1 MAQFFIKR
9 PIFAIVIALLI
20 SIAGALSMWQ
30 LPIDRYPQIAPPSV
44 RVIAMYPGANSE
56 VLGETVAQSIEK
68 QIIGIDGFE
77 SMTSSSASN
86 GLYMLSILFDTDTD
100 SDLASVQTQNR
111 VAQANAQLPD
121 AVRQLGVSVLKSS
134 GDFALAVTL
143 YSPNGTYDPTFLKNY
158 FSINYMDDLKS
169 IDGVGNVQEFGS
181 DYAMHIWL
189 NPTRMAQ
196 YGLTANEIIGAVR
209 SQNQQAAAGSIGL
222 NPAPDSQQFQYA
234 VTVQGRLIQ
243 PEEFAAIVVKTNPD
257 GSLIRLG
264 DVARVELGALNQDF
278 IARSNGQPA
287 VGMAFSL
294 TSDANAL
301 ETVGEIKEKLAQA
314 AQSFPED
321 MEYRIALDN
330 TEFISA
336 SLTSVLETFVE
347 ALLLVALIVFL
358 FLQSWKATLIP
369 MLAVPVSLLGTFVA
383 FEVLGFTINTLTL
396 FAMVLAIGLVV
407 DDAIVVIEAV
417 EFEMRYHKRSP
428 REATQM
434 AMKKVSGP
442 VIGVAVVL
450 CSVFVPVAFAGGIM
464 GVLYK
469 QFALTIAVSV
479 AISAFIALTL
489 TPALCATIL
498 SDPKEKT
505 GEKNALERFFDR
517 FNAAFDRLLVR
528 YEHALERMIRVS
540 GVMLASLVAIAGLAV
555 FFFWRMPTAFV
566 PLEDNGYF
574 IASVNLPEG
583 ATGKRTDAVIQ
594 RFVQFIGEQPGVEAT
609 MGVTGFDILSGG
621 PKQNS
626 GLAFIKLQHWDQR
639 TSPELSVNAVMRKAF
654 AFGMQTPEAR
664 ILALNPPPIPGLGA
678 TGGFSMYLENK
689 IGDSNESMFAVGQQF
704 LAAVNARPEIAQAYT
719 TFRVDTPAYQFDIDR
734 DKVHQAGV
742 NISDVFTSLQMFYG
756 GLQINDFETFGRN
769 FKVVAQADQEFRM
782 SPDANRDLQVRN
794 WKGEMIPLSSFIV
807 PKRTGSVAV
816 MTRFNNYPA
825 MKIGGAPAP
834 GYSSGQALA
843 ALEEVAAEVL
853 PQGYSYEFAE
863 QSAQEKKAGNQMMYV
878 MALGILFVFLAL
890 AALYESWK
898 VPFAVLLSVPTGI
911 FGAAFFGWLLNVNN
925 DIYFQIGLL
934 TIVGLAAKNAILIV
948 EYGKIRVDKGMKLTR
963 AAVEAAIIRL
973 RPILMTSLAFIIGC
987 LPLAL
992 STGAGSVSR
1001 SEMGITVVFG
1011 MLTATLLGIFLIPI
1025 LFYVVERT
1033 GGKKE

>member
-1 MAQFFIKR
+1 MAHFFIKR

-20 SIAGALSMWQ
+20 SIGGLLSMWQ
-30 LPIDRYPQIAPPSV
+30 LPVDRYPQIAPPSV

-56 VLGETVAQSIEK
+56 VLGETVAQAIEK
-68 QIIGIDGFE
+68 QIIGIDGFD

-100 SDLASVQTQNR
+100 ADLASVQVQNR

-143 YSPNGTYDPTFLKNY
+143 YSPNGTYEPTFLKNY
-158 FSINYMDDLKS
+158 FSLNYMDDLKS
-169 IDGVGNVQEFGS
+169 ISGVGNVQEFGS

-209 SQNQQAAAGSIGL
+209 TQNQQAAAGSIGL

-278 IARSNGQPA
+278 IARSNGLPA

-314 AQSFPED
+314 ARSFPED

-330 TEFISA
+330 TEFITA
-336 SLTSVLETFVE
+336 SLTSVLETFFE

-417 EFEMRYHKRSP
+417 EFEMRYHRRSP
-428 REATQM
+428 REATEE

-450 CSVFVPVAFAGGIM
+450 CSVFIPVAFAGGIM
-464 GVLYK
+464 GGLYK

-479 AISAFIALTL
+479 AISAFVALTL

-498 SDPKEKT
+498 SERKESSR
-505 GEKNALERFFDR
+505 EKNALERFFDR

-528 YEHALERMIRVS
+528 YEQVLERMIRVS
-540 GVMLASLVAIAGLAV
+540 GAMLLSLVAITGLAV
-555 FFFWRMPTAFV
+555 FFFLRMPTAFV

-574 IASVNLPEG
+574 IVSVNLPEG

-594 RFVQFIGEQPGVEAT
+594 RFVRFIGEQPGVETT

-626 GLAFIKLQHWDQR
+626 GLAFVKLSHWDER
-639 TSPELSVNAVMRKAF
+639 KSSELSVNAVIRKAF

-678 TGGFSMYLENK
+678 TGGFSMYIENK
-689 IGDSNESMFAVGQQF
+689 IGDSNEAMFGVGQQF
-704 LAAVNARPEIAQAYT
+704 LAAVNERPEIAQAYT
-719 TFRVDTPAYQFDIDR
+719 TFRVDTPAYRFDIDR

-742 NISDVFTSLQMFYG
+742 NISDVFASLQMFYG

-769 FKVVAQADQEFRM
+769 FKVVAQADQDFRM
-782 SPDANRDLQVRN
+782 SPEANRDLQVRN
-794 WKGEMIPLSSFIV
+794 WKGEMIPLSSFIE

-816 MTRFNNYPA
+816 STRFNNYPA
-825 MKIGGAPAP
+825 MKIGGSPAP
-834 GYSSGQALA
+834 GYSSGQALR
-843 ALEEVAAEVL
+843 ALEEVAAQVL
-853 PQGYSYEFAE
+853 PQGYGYEFAD
-863 QSAQEKKAGNQMMYV
+863 QSAQEKKAGNQMLYV
-878 MALGILFVFLAL
+878 MALGMLFVFLAL

-911 FGAAFFGWLLNVNN
+911 FGASFFGWLLHVNN

-948 EYGKIRVDKGMKLTR
+948 EYAKIRVDKGMELTR
-963 AAVEAAIIRL
+963 AAVEASIIRL

-1011 MLTATLLGIFLIPI
+1011 MLTATLLGIFFIPI
-1025 LFYVVERT
+1025 LFYMVEQV
-1033 GGKKE
+1033 GHKQ

>member
-243 PEEFAAIVVKTNPD
+243 PEEFAAIVVRTNPD

-278 IARSNGQPA
+278 IARSNGLPA

-336 SLTSVLETFVE
+336 SLTSVLETFFE

-417 EFEMRYHKRSP
+417 EFEMRYHRRSP
-428 REATQM
+428 LEATQA

-450 CSVFVPVAFAGGIM
+450 CSVFIPVAFAGGIM

-479 AISAFIALTL
+479 AISAFVALTL

-505 GEKNALERFFDR
+505 GEPGALDRFFAR

-540 GVMLASLVAIAGLAV
+540 GVMLISLVAIAGLAV

-594 RFVQFIGEQPGVEAT
+594 RFVHFIGEQPGVEAT

-626 GLAFIKLQHWDQR
+626 GLAFVKLKHWDER

-689 IGDSNESMFAVGQQF
+689 IGDSHESMFAVGQQF

-794 WKGEMIPLSSFIV
+794 GKGDMIPLSSFIV

-816 MTRFNNYPA
+816 LTRFNNYPA

-853 PQGYSYEFAE
+853 PPGYSYEFAE

-911 FGAAFFGWLLNVNN
+911 FGAALFGWLLNVNN

-948 EYGKIRVDKGMKLTR
+948 EYGKIRVDKGMELTR

-1011 MLTATLLGIFLIPI
+1011 MLTATLLGIFLIPV

-1033 GGKKE
+1033 GSKKE